1 MKLYP
6 HQQTGVEWLRDRKAA
21 LLADEQ
27 ALGKTITALV
37 AAQGAERVL
46 VVCPTVVLWNWEVE
60 AEKWQTVHE
69 WKNCA
74 LGAGTFQTPWGTKVE
89 LEGDL
94 TFRPPVVQ
102 VIADGKADV
111 DPLVDV
117 VVVTHGLLLRPWI
130 LTQLAAVKW
139 DVMIIDEGHCFKSPT
154 AQRTIALYET
164 LAPNAEKVWI
174 LTGTPCP
181 NHAGE
186 LWTHLRG
193 LAPERLLTAKAK
205 KPMTEHE
212 FVDRFCHWRE
222 TQYGRKVTSN
232 RKDRLPELKER
243 LDGFIL
249 RRLKKNVLPDLPSIR
264 FETVHLRPLKLDT
277 ALKALDAELSP
288 RVLEAVQGVDDASG
302 FFNAV
307 KDGEDFTKFRRLCG
321 MAKAK
326 PVADL
331 LYQELEDGGLD
342 KVVIFAHHKDVV
354 DLIARD
360 LERFG
365 VRTITGAT
373 PAKDRA
379 AYVEHFQTDPS
390 VRVIV
395 ANIVAGGVGIT
406 LTAAADV
413 VFAEQS
419 WTPGDNAQA
428 ADRCHRI
435 GQTRRV
441 RVRFMALAGTIDE
454 AITQSLRQK
463 IRMIREVLGE

>member
-1 MKLYP
+1 M
-6 HQQTGVEWLRDRKAA
+6 
-21 LLADEQ
+21 
-27 ALGKTITALV
+27 
-37 AAQGAERVL
+37 
-46 VVCPTVVLWNWEVE
+46 
-60 AEKWQTVHE
+60 
-69 WKNCA
+69 
-74 LGAGTFQTPWGTKVE
+74 
-89 LEGDL
+89 
-94 TFRPPVVQ
+94 
-102 VIADGKADV
+102 
-111 DPLVDV
+111 
-117 VVVTHGLLLRPWI
+117 
-130 LTQLAAVKW
+130 
-139 DVMIIDEGHCFKSPT
+139 
-154 AQRTIALYET
+154 
-164 LAPNAEKVWI
+164 
-174 LTGTPCP
+174 
-181 NHAGE
+181 
-186 LWTHLRG
+186 
-193 LAPERLLTAKAK
+193 
-205 KPMTEHE
+205 
-212 FVDRFCHWRE
+212 
-222 TQYGRKVTSN
+222 
-232 RKDRLPELKER
+232 
-243 LDGFIL
+243 
-249 RRLKKNVLPDLPSIR
+249 
-264 FETVHLRPLKLDT
+264 
-277 ALKALDAELSP
+277 
-288 RVLEAVQGVDDASG
+288 QGVDDASG

-379 AYVEHFQTDPS
+379 AYVDHFQTDPS